1 MNRTSE
7 AGPGGWRHPRCAPS
21 RIRGVLSRPCAA
33 AVAVLLAGGA
43 MADEADDAAID
54 RHRRGA
60 LRVLAKPGATV
71 EVEQVRHEFWFGATL
86 PNE

>member
-1 MNRTSE
+1 
-7 AGPGGWRHPRCAPS
+7 
-21 RIRGVLSRPCAA
+21 
-33 AVAVLLAGGA
+33 VAVLLAGGA